1 MSARDDIL
9 ADLRAAGD
17 AVVGDATPEELLAK
31 YDAARRAEVLRE
43 AAEVVASPVPP
54 IEAGPR
60 TERERGR
67 MEAVAELRR
76 MADAVEG
83 GDDDA

>member
-9 ADLRAAGD
+9 AGLRASEGTAIGD
-17 AVVGDATPEELLAK
+17 ASPEEVLDR
-31 YDAARRAEVLRE
+31 YRAEVLRE
-43 AAEVVASPVPP
+43 AADAIAAPVPP
-54 IEAGPR
+54 VEAGPR

-76 MADAVEG
+76 MADEAG
-83 GDDDA
+83 GPRA